1 MLKLDLYKNLFID
14 NEIKIL
20 NDLIRSNKLFMN
32 NDLYLI
38 LGQLLLK
45 KDIFLDKLK
54 RSNVKNEHFY
64 NLGLLENLIFKLNDV
79 INNNKNIDEK
89 SLRVSADASL
99 LLNNIN
105 LNDDKYGTETNN
117 NASLL
122 LNNINLNDD
131 KHNTE
136 TNNNASLLLDGI
148 ELNNVDNNTS
158 LLLNDIKLK
167 DVKHNNILSITELSE
182 ALFNNDMEIEESDN
196 ETEYNKENILVYFK
210 MTNCSACKNFE
221 NEWYKIIKNNTN
233 NLKFSE
239 VNCLGDNN
247 EKKMVEYFNINEYPT
262 LLLIKNNNK
271 HLVYEGLLNENDV
284 RQFLLNNLN

>member
-1 MLKLDLYKNLFID
+1 MYPLDLLEKYIYNEFNLDLKEEFIS
-14 NEIKIL
+14 NIK
-20 NDLIRSNKLFMN
+20 
-32 NDLYLI
+32 
-38 LGQLLLK
+38 
-45 KDIFLDKLK
+45 
-54 RSNVKNEHFY
+54 H
-64 NLGLLENLIFKLNDV
+64 
-79 INNNKNIDEK
+79 
-89 SLRVSADASL
+89 
-99 LLNNIN
+99 
-105 LNDDKYGTETNN
+105 
-117 NASLL
+117 
-122 LNNINLNDD
+122 
-131 KHNTE
+131 
-136 TNNNASLLLDGI
+136 
-148 ELNNVDNNTS
+148 
-158 LLLNDIKLK
+158 IK
-167 DVKHNNILSITELSE
+167 
-182 ALFNNDMEIEESDN
+182 LFNNDMEIEESDN

>member
-20 NDLIRSNKLFMN
+20 NDLIRSNKLFIN

-64 NLGLLENLIFKLNDV
+64 NLGLLENLIFKLNDI

-89 SLRVSADASL
+89 SLRVSTDVSL

-105 LNDDKYGTETNN
+105 LNDDKY
-117 NASLL
+117 
-122 LNNINLNDD
+122 
-131 KHNTE
+131 NTE
-136 TNNNASLLLDGI
+136 RNTNVSLLLDGI
-148 ELNNVDNNTS
+148 ELNNVKHDASLLLNNIELNNVNNDAS

-167 DVKHNNILSITELSE
+167 DVKNNNILSITELTE
-182 ALFNNDMEIEESDN
+182 TLFNNDMESEESGN
-196 ETEYNKENILVYFK
+196 ETEYNKENILIYFK
-210 MTNCSACKNFE
+210 MTNCSACMNFE
-221 NEWYKIIKNNTN
+221 NEWYKIIKNNIN